1 MAGIQI
7 DGVNNKI
14 DFDDD
19 ADTSI
24 SSATDDTLVVESGGV
39 NIASITAGEFA
50 INEGSANIDFRVESN
65 GNTHML
71 FVDGGNDFVGIGTS
85 SPEQPLHIKSTA
97 GVRMERFQAGSGG
110 ANIDIRKSRNAT
122 VGSHT
127 VLQDGDAIGGLTFR
141 GSDGTEY
148 ENAAAILSFIDGTP
162 GTNDMP
168 AMLTFSTTAD
178 GANSYT
184 ERMRIDSNGNVGI
197 GTTSLTS
204 TFHLEKSVHNTAI
217 AVMNNST
224 SSTPYGIFLTFG
236 GASPDSHTPYF
247 LNCSDSTTNRCIIKS
262 DGDLLNH
269 DNSYGQISDERI
281 KQNITNANSQWD
293 DIKSIKVRNFE
304 RKDDIAEYGE
314 GKKVQIGVVAQE
326 VETVSP
332 GLIKEGEPMAEDI
345 KMSSEFGTLYT
356 SDDAETQDAVLYTSS
371 DQAVIDGDKDVGDVK
386 TKSTKQVGDIKSLTG
401 EKVKTVS
408 YSVLYMKAIK
418 ALQEAM
424 AKIETLET
432 KVKALEDA

>member
-224 SSTPYGIFLTFG
+224 SSTPYGL
-236 GASPDSHTPYF
+236 S
-247 LNCSDSTTNRCIIKS
+247 
-262 DGDLLNH
+262 
-269 DNSYGQISDERI
+269 
-281 KQNITNANSQWD
+281 
-293 DIKSIKVRNFE
+293 
-304 RKDDIAEYGE
+304 
-314 GKKVQIGVVAQE
+314 
-326 VETVSP
+326 
-332 GLIKEGEPMAEDI
+332 LIHI
-345 KMSSEFGTLYT
+345 
-356 SDDAETQDAVLYTSS
+356 
-371 DQAVIDGDKDVGDVK
+371 
-386 TKSTKQVGDIKSLTG
+386 
-401 EKVKTVS
+401 
-408 YSVLYMKAIK
+408 
-418 ALQEAM
+418 
-424 AKIETLET
+424 
-432 KVKALEDA
+432 

>member
-110 ANIDIRKSRNAT
+110 ANIDIRKSRNST

-148 ENAAAILSFIDGTP
+148 ENAAAILCFVDGTP

-168 AMLTFSTTAD
+168 SMLSFRTTAD

-184 ERMRIDSNGNVGI
+184 DRMRLSSAGKLEFSMSTFGSSVSASVTGFEIHKNGSSPFIQHGTTGTGTATMYNFINGN
-197 GTTSLTS
+197 
-204 TFHLEKSVHNTAI
+204 
-217 AVMNNST
+217 
-224 SSTPYGIFLTFG
+224 
-236 GASPDSHTPYF
+236 
-247 LNCSDSTTNRCIIKS
+247 
-262 DGDLLNH
+262 
-269 DNSYGQISDERI
+269 
-281 KQNITNANSQWD
+281 
-293 DIKSIKVRNFE
+293 
-304 RKDDIAEYGE
+304 
-314 GKKVQIGVVAQE
+314 GVVGKIS
-326 VETVSP
+326 VS
-332 GLIKEGEPMAEDI
+332 GSA
-345 KMSSEFGTLYT
+345 TTY
-356 SDDAETQDAVLYTSS
+356 ATSS
-371 DQAVIDGDKDVGDVK
+371 DYRLKENVNYDFDATSRLKQLKPSRFNFIADADTTVDGFFAHEVSNVVPEAI
-386 TKSTKQVGDIKSLTG
+386 SG
-401 EKVKTVS
+401 EKDGEEMQGIDQSKLVPLLT
-408 YSVLYMKAIK
+408 A
-418 ALQEAM
+418 ALQEAITE
-424 AKIETLET
+424 IESLKARVTTLE
-432 KVKALEDA
+432 E